1 MDRIEQRL
9 RREAA
14 DIDARAPSA
23 SVRRAQAAVHAE
35 QSRDARARG
44 PHTAPWWLVGLAAA
58 GVAAVVLL
66 AVRPDTLPHETA
78 PTVSAMPATPQS
90 LTPPRD
96 IAPLPIM
103 ELDTVARTAPLD
115 AELQRLQ
122 ADLERARETISD
134 DIRTMF

>member
-14 DIDARAPSA
+14 DIEARAPSA

-35 QSRDARARG
+35 QSRDTRTRA
-44 PHTAPWWLVGLAAA
+44 PHSAPWWLVGLAAA

-66 AVRPDTLPHETA
+66 AVRPDMPPRETA
-78 PTVSAMPATPQS
+78 PTMSAMPATPRS
-90 LTPPRD
+90 LAQPRD

-103 ELDTVARTAPLD
+103 QLDTVARTAPLD
-115 AELQRLQ
+115 AELERLQ